1 MEQIITSPKPGT
13 INRKTGAIA
22 SRSVLDAI
30 LLSLAFVWQKI
41 RDGVWRAR
49 NSLAFDIAKPLDV
62 ERICTQLAVVRRAE
76 EDAARNLPPSS
87 EEVPGGMQRQII
99 AYFTNLRSRARQQA
113 VEDAEKRTRT
123 FERIDIADA
132 LAQLRNIPA
141 GCENRILRYVADSQS
156 RLDHALERE
165 QNQRKHYNAFR
176 KKHGLDRVACYQ
188 GSGNYFYLIV
198 PLLVMVLA
206 VALSR
211 TVGSVSAG
219 VSGTWIAAVSAAA
232 VVVPYMLGD
241 SILRWINHTGKLRR
255 FTGWVGASAAI
266 AAIAAAA
273 FYADLQ
279 LAAWIANPEASSRDA
294 INAMMAAP
302 VDVISTVEN
311 WAAFGL
317 VGLTGLLALLLAY
330 RSDDAYPGYG
340 EVQRACYRARDAREE
355 VSARLRKRINA
366 LVDESAAEVYTLSKN
381 FKEKVGTYTK
391 MVEKSER
398 TPAALS
404 DYDCELED
412 TCNVVLDRYRAANAA
427 ARRSVSPLSFNE
439 HICFNPDNET
449 DNLQASNGRGNVT
462 DLQAAVTALEESADL
477 ARQNLRAL
485 NLRMINSVSES
496 QLIDGD
502 QAA

>member
-13 INRKTGAIA
+13 INRKTGAVA
-22 SRSVLDAI
+22 SRSILDAI
-30 LLSLAFVWQKI
+30 YLSLAFVWRKT

-49 NSLAFDIAKPLDV
+49 NSLGVDIAKPLDV
-62 ERICTQLAVVRRAE
+62 ERICKQLAVVRIAE
-76 EDAARNLPPSS
+76 EDAARNLPPSG

-99 AYFTNLRSRARQQA
+99 AYFTNLRSRARQKA
-113 VEDAEKRTRT
+113 VEDAEKLTRT
-123 FERIDIADA
+123 FERIDVADA
-132 LAQLRNIPA
+132 LAQLRNLPA

-165 QNQRKHYNAFR
+165 QNQRKHYDAFR

-188 GSGNYFYLIV
+188 GSGYYFYLIV
-198 PLLVMVLA
+198 PLLILVLA

-211 TVGSVSAG
+211 TVGSVSAA
-219 VSGTWIAAVSAAA
+219 VSGTWIATVSAAA
-232 VVVPYMLGD
+232 VMIPYMLGD
-241 SILRWINHTGKLRR
+241 SILRWVNHTGRLRR

-266 AAIAAAA
+266 AAIAATA

-279 LAAWIANPEASSRDA
+279 LATWIANPEASSRDA
-294 INAMMAAP
+294 INAMLAAP
-302 VDVISTVEN
+302 LDVISSVAN

-317 VGLTGLLALLLAY
+317 VGLAGLLAMLLAY
-330 RSDDAYPGYG
+330 RSDDPYPGYG
-340 EVQRACYRARDAREE
+340 EVQRAYYRARDARED
-355 VSARLRKRINA
+355 VSARLRKRINT
-366 LVDESAAEVYTLSKN
+366 LVDEAAAEVYAISKN
-381 FKEKVGTYTK
+381 FKGKVRKYTK
-391 MVEKSER
+391 LVEKSER

-449 DNLQASNGRGNVT
+449 DILQSSDGRAHVT
-462 DLQAAVTALEESADL
+462 ELQAAVTALEESADL

-496 QLIDGD
+496 QLDD
-502 QAA
+502 AAQA